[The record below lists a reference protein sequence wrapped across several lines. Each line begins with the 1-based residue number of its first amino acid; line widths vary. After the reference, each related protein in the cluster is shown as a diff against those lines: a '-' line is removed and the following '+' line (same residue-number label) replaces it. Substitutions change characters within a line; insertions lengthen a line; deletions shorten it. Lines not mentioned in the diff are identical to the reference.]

1 MKYQELLDLFVSV
14 HKRQPKDGEEF
25 ANYCEFVEKNSQST
39 NSRDEIDCMHGDNY
53 SEMYGGL

>member
-39 NSRDEIDCMHGDNY
+39 NSRGDIK
-53 SEMYGGL
+53 SLL

>member
-39 NSRDEIDCMHGDNY
+39 NSRGDIN
-53 SEMYGGL
+53 SLL